1 MELLTLNELQEAIQ
15 NGQIDDYTPYIENDY
30 TYRRFLLS
38 QGICVDEILNY
49 QDYPLLLDVINRG
62 EYTEYYEKWTKSFVA
77 VRQSLAG
84 RGYFPEI
91 FVKDK
96 NPEVRLNV
104 LRCHPEY
111 TLELL
116 KDPDLVTKVE
126 DYLVKQHQPS
136 MNALKYYM
144 NIITPQ
150 HENYQPAKLKETAMS
165 GTNSTISTTMTTYQ
179 LFLANNPAWAKDYTI
194 QQIKIV
200 SKYENQLRSVNIT
213 QEDFESIMD
222 PTDIAEMMQLLIKE
236 YLRTKDR

>member
-1 MELLTLNELQEAIQ
+1 MELLTLNELKEAIEKGDI
-15 NGQIDDYTPYIENDY
+15 NDYTPYIENDY

-62 EYTEYYEKWTKSFVA
+62 EYTEYYEQWTKSFVA

-104 LRCHPEY
+104 LRHHPEY
-111 TLELL
+111 TLDLL

-126 DYLVKQHQPS
+126 DYLIKQHQPS
-136 MNALKYYM
+136 MDALKYYM
-144 NIITPQ
+144 NVITPQ

-165 GTNSTISTTMTTYQ
+165 EASSTIATTMSTYQ
-179 LFLANNPAWAKDYTI
+179 LFLANEPTWAKDYTI
-194 QQIKIV
+194 QQIKII
-200 SKYENQLRSVNIT
+200 SKYENQLRSVKIT
-213 QEDFESIMD
+213 QEDFESIID
-222 PTDIAEMMQLLIKE
+222 PEDIAEMMQLLIKG
-236 YLRTKDR
+236 YLRKKR

>member
-1 MELLTLNELQEAIQ
+1 MELLTLNELKEAIQ
-15 NGQIDDYTPYIENDY
+15 NGDINDYTPYIENDY
-30 TYRRFLLS
+30 KYRRFLLS

-62 EYTEYYEKWTKSFVA
+62 EYTEYYEQWTKSFVS
-77 VRQSLAG
+77 VRQALSG

-150 HENYQPAKLKETAMS
+150 HENYQPAKLKRNSNEWDKLNHLNNNDDVSIVPRKQPGM
-165 GTNSTISTTMTTYQ
+165 GQRLYNSTSEASPTKLRLDGASIVRFCGFSF
-179 LFLANNPAWAKDYTI
+179 FLMI
-194 QQIKIV
+194 
-200 SKYENQLRSVNIT
+200 
-213 QEDFESIMD
+213 DF
-222 PTDIAEMMQLLIKE
+222 LLSP
-236 YLRTKDR
+236 YDLSLSSCS

>member
-1 MELLTLNELQEAIQ
+1 MELLTLNELKEAIQ
-15 NGQIDDYTPYIENDY
+15 NGEINDYTPYIENDY
-30 TYRRFLLS
+30 AYRRFLLS

-62 EYTEYYEKWTKSFVA
+62 EYTEYYEKWTNSFVT
-77 VRQSLAG
+77 VRQSLSG

-126 DYLVKQHQPS
+126 DYLVKQREASPPKFCLDGAS
-136 MNALKYYM
+136 IVRFCGFSIVLM
-144 NIITPQ
+144 ID
-150 HENYQPAKLKETAMS
+150 
-165 GTNSTISTTMTTYQ
+165 
-179 LFLANNPAWAKDYTI
+179 FLLSP
-194 QQIKIV
+194 
-200 SKYENQLRSVNIT
+200 
-213 QEDFESIMD
+213 
-222 PTDIAEMMQLLIKE
+222 
-236 YLRTKDR
+236 

>member
-1 MELLTLNELQEAIQ
+1 M
-15 NGQIDDYTPYIENDY
+15 
-30 TYRRFLLS
+30 S

-62 EYTEYYEKWTKSFVA
+62 EYTEYYEQWTKSFVD

-104 LRCHPEY
+104 LRHHPEY
-111 TLELL
+111 TLDLL

-126 DYLVKQHQPS
+126 DYLIKQHQPS
-136 MNALKYYM
+136 MDALKYYM
-144 NIITPQ
+144 NVITPQ

-165 GTNSTISTTMTTYQ
+165 EASSTIATTMSTYQ
-179 LFLANNPAWAKDYTI
+179 LFLANEPTWAKDYTI
-194 QQIKIV
+194 QQIKII
-200 SKYENQLRSVNIT
+200 SKYENQLRSVKIT
-213 QEDFESIMD
+213 QEDFESIID
-222 PTDIAEMMQLLIKE
+222 PEDIAEMMQLLIKG
-236 YLRTKDR
+236 YLRKKR

>member
-1 MELLTLNELQEAIQ
+1 MELLTLNELKEAIQ
-15 NGQIDDYTPYIENDY
+15 NGQIADYTPYIENDY

-62 EYTEYYEKWTKSFVA
+62 EYTEYYEQWTQSFVA

-136 MNALKYYM
+136 LEALQYYM
-144 NIITPQ
+144 NIITPL

-165 GTNSTISTTMTTYQ
+165 KTSSTIATTMTTYQ
-179 LFLANNPAWAKDYTI
+179 LFLETTQHGPKTI
-194 QQIKIV
+194 QFNKSKLYQNTKI
-200 SKYENQLRSVNIT
+200 S
-213 QEDFESIMD
+213 
-222 PTDIAEMMQLLIKE
+222 
-236 YLRTKDR
+236 

>member
-1 MELLTLNELQEAIQ
+1 MELLTLNELKEAIEKGDI
-15 NGQIDDYTPYIENDY
+15 NDYTPYIENDY

-62 EYTEYYEKWTKSFVA
+62 EYKEYYEKWTQSFVA

-116 KDPDLVTKVE
+116 KDQDLVTKVE

-136 MNALKYYM
+136 MDALQHYM
-144 NIITPQ
+144 NVITPQ

-165 GTNSTISTTMTTYQ
+165 EASSTIATTMSTYQ
-179 LFLANNPAWAKDYTI
+179 LFLANEPTWAKDYTI
-194 QQIKIV
+194 QQIKII
-200 SKYENQLRSVNIT
+200 SKYENQLRSVKIT
-213 QEDFESIMD
+213 QEDFESIID
-222 PTDIAEMMQLLIKE
+222 PEDIAEMMQLLIKG
-236 YLRTKDR
+236 YLRKKR

>member
-1 MELLTLNELQEAIQ
+1 MELLTINELKEAIQ
-15 NGQIDDYTPYIENDY
+15 KGEIDDYTPYIENDY

-38 QGICVDEILNY
+38 QGICVEEILNY

-62 EYTEYYEKWTKSFVA
+62 EYKEYYEKWTQSFVA

-116 KDPDLVTKVE
+116 KDPDLITKVE

-136 MNALKYYM
+136 MDALQYYI
-144 NIITPQ
+144 NVITPL
-150 HENYQPAKLKETAMS
+150 HENHQPAKLKETAMRES
-165 GTNSTISTTMTTYQ
+165 SSTIATTMSTYQ
-179 LFLANNPAWAKDYTI
+179 LFLANEPTWAKDYTI
-194 QQIKIV
+194 QQIKII

-213 QEDFESIMD
+213 QADFESIMD
-222 PTDIAEMMQLLIKE
+222 PTDIAEMMQLLIKG
-236 YLRTKDR
+236 YIRKKDR

>member
-1 MELLTLNELQEAIQ
+1 MELLTLNELKEAIQ
-15 NGQIDDYTPYIENDY
+15 HGQIDDYTPYIENDY

-38 QGICVDEILNY
+38 QGICVEEILNY

-62 EYTEYYEKWTKSFVA
+62 EYTEYYEQWTKSFVA

-104 LRCHPEY
+104 LRHHPEY
-111 TLELL
+111 TLDLL

-126 DYLVKQHQPS
+126 DYLIKQHQPS
-136 MNALKYYM
+136 MDALKYYM
-144 NIITPQ
+144 NVITPP
-150 HENYQPAKLKETAMS
+150 HENYQPAKLKETAMREAS
-165 GTNSTISTTMTTYQ
+165 STIATTMSTYQ
-179 LFLANNPAWAKDYTI
+179 LFLANEPTWAKDYTI
-194 QQIKIV
+194 QQIKII

-213 QEDFESIMD
+213 QADFESIMD
-222 PTDIAEMMQLLIKE
+222 PTDIAEMMQLLIKG
-236 YLRTKDR
+236 YIRKKDR

>member
-1 MELLTLNELQEAIQ
+1 MELLTLNELKEAIQ
-15 NGQIDDYTPYIENDY
+15 NGEINDYTPYIENDY
-30 TYRRFLLS
+30 AYRRFLLS

-62 EYTEYYEKWTKSFVA
+62 EYTEYYEKWTNSLVT
-77 VRQSLAG
+77 VRQSLSG

-126 DYLVKQHQPS
+126 DYLVKQREASPPKFCLDGAS
-136 MNALKYYM
+136 IVRFCGFSIVLM
-144 NIITPQ
+144 ID
-150 HENYQPAKLKETAMS
+150 
-165 GTNSTISTTMTTYQ
+165 
-179 LFLANNPAWAKDYTI
+179 FLLSP
-194 QQIKIV
+194 
-200 SKYENQLRSVNIT
+200 
-213 QEDFESIMD
+213 
-222 PTDIAEMMQLLIKE
+222 
-236 YLRTKDR
+236 